1 MEYEL
6 KQRFR
11 SALQEQIASQ
21 ISLAG
26 TDDETV
32 KLLIRNTV
40 REATALSEDISP
52 EEQAFTQAAI
62 DQREQ
67 LGYGRLAGRSGMGRK
82 GG

>member
-52 EEQAFTQAAI
+52 
-62 DQREQ
+62 
-67 LGYGRLAGRSGMGRK
+67 
-82 GG
+82 